1 MGYAGPPVYQTTSY
15 NQGGGDFS
23 GCGEA
28 IVKLIGIIVFLALI
42 GIAIAALWF

>member
-1 MGYAGPPVYQTTSY
+1 MGYTGPPVYQTTSY
-15 NQGGGDFS
+15 NQGGDFS